1 MMQTAET
8 GSEARPDRVLLV
20 DDEPGLREAVQA
32 YLEDSGFEVTTAAN
46 PQQALQ
52 VISTAQPD
60 LVISDIMMPGMDG
73 YQFLEQ
79 LRGLETYGQLPV
91 VFLTAKGMT
100 ADRIQGYRSGVDA
113 YLPKPFDPDELIAIV
128 ANLIERSRA
137 VAPPAVV
144 ARKLDEIM
152 GLLSE
157 NGGSVGTET
166 GQARPTQSAAPVAT
180 PPPPINVDLTQRE
193 QEVLE
198 KVAEGLMNKEIAKQ
212 LQTSVRNVEKYVT
225 RLLNKTGTSS
235 RTELV
240 RYALTYGL
248 ISL

>member
-1 MMQTAET
+1 MMSDTNP
-8 GSEARPDRVLLV
+8 SYRILLV

-32 YLEDSGFEVTTAAN
+32 YLEESGLQVTTAAN
-46 PQQALQ
+46 PQQAFQ
-52 VISTAQPD
+52 VLSTANPN
-60 LVISDIMMPGMDG
+60 LIISDIMMPGMDG
-73 YQFLEQ
+73 YQFLEKLRQ
-79 LRGLETYGQLPV
+79 LDAYRHLPV
-91 VFLTAKGMT
+91 IFLTAKGMT

-113 YLPKPFDPDELIAIV
+113 YLPKPFDPDELVAIV
-128 ANLIERSRA
+128 KNLIQRSESVSPA
-137 VAPPAVV
+137 AVV
-144 ARKLDEIM
+144 ARELTALRQ
-152 GLLSE
+152 LLTSE
-157 NGGSVGTET
+157 GIK
-166 GQARPTQSAAPVAT
+166 PTADPSPTRQQ
-180 PPPPINVDLTQRE
+180 PPIHVDFTPRE

-248 ISL
+248 IHL

>member
-1 MMQTAET
+1 MTQTTEH
-8 GSEARPDRVLLV
+8 SSDPRPNRILLV

-46 PQQALQ
+46 PQHAFQ
-52 VISTAQPD
+52 VLSTAQPD

-73 YQFLEQ
+73 YQFLEK
-79 LRGLETYGQLPV
+79 LRKLETYGQLPV

-100 ADRIQGYRSGVDA
+100 ADRILGYRSGVDA
-113 YLPKPFDPDELIAIV
+113 YLPKPFDPDELVAIV

-137 VAPPAVV
+137 VAPPAIV

-157 NGGSVGTET
+157 NGGVL
-166 GQARPTQSAAPVAT
+166 PTTDAGPTRVAHGST
-180 PPPPINVDLTQRE
+180 SPPPIKVELTQRE

>member
-1 MMQTAET
+1 MVSSQSET
-8 GSEARPDRVLLV
+8 TVKRVLLV
-20 DDEPGLREAVQA
+20 DDEPGLRDAVQA
-32 YLEDSGFEVTTAAN
+32 YLEDSDFEVTAAAN
-46 PQQALQ
+46 AQQAFQ
-52 VISTAQPD
+52 VLSTAQPD

-73 YQFLEQ
+73 FQFLEE
-79 LRGLETYGQLPV
+79 LRKLEAYTHVPV

-100 ADRIQGYRSGVDA
+100 TDRIQGYRAGVDA
-113 YLPKPFDPDELIAIV
+113 YLPKPFDPEELVAIV
-128 ANLIERSRA
+128 ENLIERSQA
-137 VAPPAVV
+137 MAPPAVV
-144 ARKLDEIM
+144 ARELASIRELI
-152 GLLSE
+152 SE
-157 NGGSVGTET
+157 STGHSSGPEGAVTEGSVTP
-166 GQARPTQSAAPVAT
+166 QHKPTQ
-180 PPPPINVDLTQRE
+180 PPPIQVEFTPRE

>member
-1 MMQTAET
+1 MPKNSIPPNRSSMAAAEAP
-8 GSEARPDRVLLV
+8 ARVMLV
-20 DDEPGLREAVQA
+20 DDEPGLRDAVQA
-32 YLEDSGFEVTTAAN
+32 YLEDSGFEVIPAAH

-52 VISTAQPD
+52 LLSTTQPQ
-60 LVISDIMMPGMDG
+60 LIISDIMMPGIDG
-73 YQFLEQ
+73 YQFLAQ
-79 LRGLETYGQLPV
+79 LRQLEPYSHLPV

-100 ADRIQGYRSGVDA
+100 ADRIQGYRAGVDA
-113 YLPKPFDPDELIAIV
+113 YLPKPFDPEELVAIV
-128 ANLIERSRA
+128 SNLIERSRSA
-137 VAPPAVV
+137 NPSEVV
-144 ARKLDEIM
+144 ARELASIRA
-152 GLLSE
+152 LLSE
-157 NGGSVGTET
+157 RAPALDSPPHP
-166 GQARPTQSAAPVAT
+166 PTST
-180 PPPPINVDLTQRE
+180 PLPPPIKVEFTPRE
-193 QEVLE
+193 QQVLE

>member
-1 MMQTAET
+1 MHQTVEKT
-8 GSEARPDRVLLV
+8 TDPRPSRVLLV
-20 DDEPGLREAVQA
+20 DDEPSLREAVQA

-46 PQQALQ
+46 PQQAFQ
-52 VISTAQPD
+52 VLSTAQPD

-73 YQFLEQ
+73 YQFLQ
-79 LRGLETYGQLPV
+79 KLRELEIYGQLPV
-91 VFLTAKGMT
+91 IFLTAKGMT

-113 YLPKPFDPDELIAIV
+113 YLPKPFDPDELVAIV
-128 ANLIERSRA
+128 ENLIERSRA
-137 VAPPAVV
+137 ISPPAIV

-152 GLLSE
+152 DLLSE
-157 NGGSVGTET
+157 GGLQTAAEPGHSRSTQTV
-166 GQARPTQSAAPVAT
+166 APTSPAPIHVE
-180 PPPPINVDLTQRE
+180 LTQRE